1 MTAALDL
8 GRSLHPQAQKVLLSG
23 SSAGGFAIANFA
35 PSVYRFA
42 FPPAAKLY
50 AFDDAG
56 PPINNPSLVGDVLAR
71 ANDWA
76 FDQFYPASCT
86 DCDIFGE
93 GNEYLT
99 WTLQNDFGIKESLY
113 STDGDQVIRFFIGV
127 PTQEEYRA
135 ALLNVT
141 DPLNALV
148 PFRYKRFIRSGDT
161 SHTSLR
167 GDLFYT
173 AEADGVPLY
182 EWTDDFVNDDPG
194 WVDIVEDFVPAP

>member
-1 MTAALDL
+1 MSRLSTPRP
-8 GRSLHPQAQKVLLSG
+8 GRGSLSTRLPG
-23 SSAGGFAIANFA
+23 
-35 PSVYRFA
+35 
-42 FPPAAKLY
+42 
-50 AFDDAG
+50 
-56 PPINNPSLVGDVLAR
+56 
-71 ANDWA
+71 
-76 FDQFYPASCT
+76 
-86 DCDIFGE
+86 
-93 GNEYLT
+93 T
-99 WTLQNDFGIKESLY
+99 WW
-113 STDGDQVIRFFIGV
+113 
-127 PTQEEYRA
+127 QEEYRA

-148 PFRYKRFIRSGDT
+148 PQRYKRFIRSGDT